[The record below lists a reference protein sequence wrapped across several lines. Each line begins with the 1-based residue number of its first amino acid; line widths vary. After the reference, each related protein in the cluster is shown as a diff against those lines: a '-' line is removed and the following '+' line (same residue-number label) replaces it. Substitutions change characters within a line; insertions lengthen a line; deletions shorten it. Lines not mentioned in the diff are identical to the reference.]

1 MAEQPGYNA
10 WVMGKLTA
18 KREQIAGFCR
28 RWKVTELVMFGSALR
43 DDFGPDSDVDLLV
56 TFAPDADWSLLDHIR
71 MQQELAELL
80 GRPVDLVS
88 RRAIERSANPL
99 RQREILGNTQTVYVA

>member
-1 MAEQPGYNA
+1 MVAGLNA
-10 WVMGKLTA
+10 TSEELGA
-18 KREQIAGFCR
+18 FCR
-28 RWKVTELVMFGSALR
+28 RWKVAELALFGSALR

-71 MQQELAELL
+71 MQQELADLL

-88 RRAIERSANPL
+88 RRAIEQSRNPL
-99 RQREILGNTQTVYVA
+99 RRREILGSARTVYAA